1 MRIFHTKLIQT
12 MASIHKI
19 KPGQTLFDVKKNSGI
34 AAFRSKLSVW
44 PVLVEEVNIEG
55 GYIVARWN
63 VVNPPRKMYQNSI
76 KNLRIKEP
84 K

>member
-1 MRIFHTKLIQT
+1 
-12 MASIHKI
+12 MASINKI
-19 KPGQTLFDVKKNSGI
+19 KPGQTLYDVKRNSGLD
-34 AAFRSKLSVW
+34 AFRSRLSVW

-63 VVNPPRKMYQNSI
+63 VVNPPRKMYANSI
-76 KNLRIKEP
+76 KNLRVNEP

>member
-1 MRIFHTKLIQT
+1 
-12 MASIHKI
+12 MASIKKI